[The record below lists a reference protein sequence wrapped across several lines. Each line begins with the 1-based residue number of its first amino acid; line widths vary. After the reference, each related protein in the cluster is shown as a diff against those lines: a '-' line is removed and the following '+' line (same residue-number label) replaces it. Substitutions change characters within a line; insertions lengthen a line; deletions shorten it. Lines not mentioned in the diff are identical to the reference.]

1 MAFWHFCLSICQNKL
16 FSLNESETGGTGATG
31 GGSCVHGARQRSG
44 TERPEGRQSEW
55 RMSLCETGNPAKTET
70 TASSCFSYA
79 NIELRI
85 YVHINIQTY
94 IWTYLCRYICEYCC
108 LIPKSCPILCDPI
121 HCNPPGSS
129 VHSVFQARILEWV
142 VISFSRGSNLHLLH
156 WQVASLPLSHQ
167 GSSCKECMLSS
178 FSRVQLFAT
187 PWTVAHQASL
197 SMGFFRQESW
207 SG

>member
-1 MAFWHFCLSICQNKL
+1 MR
-16 FSLNESETGGTGATG
+16 
-31 GGSCVHGARQRSG
+31 VRQVG
-44 TERPEGRQSEW
+44 LELPEEDLVFMGRDDVQEQRDPKEDKVNDGW
-55 RMSLCETGNPAKTET
+55 VCETGNPAKTET
-70 TASSCFSYA
+70 TASSCFSYT

-94 IWTYLCRYICEYCC
+94 IWTYLCRDICKYCC
-108 LIPKSCPILCDPI
+108 LIPKSCPTLCDPI
-121 HCNPPGSS
+121 HCSPPGSS
-129 VHSVFQARILEWV
+129 VHSIFQARILEWV

-167 GSSCKECMLSS
+167 GSSYKECMLSS
-178 FSRVQLFAT
+178 FSCVQLFAT
-187 PWTVAHQASL
+187 PWTVAHQAPL